1 MSSETTCPVCADTA
15 RYSCFEDK
23 HVIACSTCATCYS
36 PKKHTRCLWCND
48 TDEPDWDHEAWM
60 EWYQEQAKDSND
72 PEVAR
77 VLERM
82 GGIDIKGG
90 VKKKDI
96 NQLVEGMGG
105 TKIDDKKKSV

>member
-23 HVIACSTCATCYS
+23 HVTACSTCATCFS

-48 TDEPDWDHEAWM
+48 TLDSDWDHESWM
-60 EWYQEQAKDSND
+60 LWYQEQAKESTD

-77 VLERM
+77 ILEMMGDIDIM
-82 GGIDIKGG
+82 GGARE
-90 VKKKDI
+90 KDI
-96 NQLVEGMGG
+96 NKLVEGMGE
-105 TKIDDKKKSV
+105 TKIDDKKK